1 MKTRSQTKLSEE
13 TNNLLEGI
21 LEVNI
26 DFDEASNAWK
36 QNKKYMGNGTYKY
49 ICPQIKKDGTN
60 CGKSCYKNSDLC
72 WHHNNMRKRF

>member
-1 MKTRSQTKLSEE
+1 MQTRSHTKLSENQE
-13 TNNLLEGI
+13 TVVLE

-26 DFDEASNAWK
+26 DFDDASNAWK

-49 ICPQIKKDGTN
+49 ICPNIKKDGKT

-72 WHHNNMRKRF
+72 WHHTQFRKRL

>member
-1 MKTRSQTKLSEE
+1 MLTRSQTIFKE
-13 TNNLLEGI
+13 

-26 DFDEASNAWK
+26 DFDDASNAWK

-49 ICPQIKKDGTN
+49 ICPNLKKDGTT

-72 WHHNNMRKRF
+72 WHHSKMRKRF